1 MALGALAKG
10 LLKREAR
17 VMGADKVAARGKKMV
32 SNRRKR
38 VANRRAS
45 AQQIMGGGEE
55 GEATTVRPTTS
66 LIPKSSAIVPYS
78 GGGVGSKG
86 GSKGGNLESINNS
99 LMVVA
104 SIMKGNLALDK
115 GLHKEEE
122 KTEEEQKRKERE
134 KEVES
139 KNPKKDPKDKEEKVK
154 IPGLGFLEGI
164 MGFFVK
170 YLWSAVIIKLVDFA
184 ANPMVIGIIKGLA
197 KVGDFLI
204 NLSIGAIDV
213 LGSFIHW
220 GYKLVEMMKGFVTN
234 IFGDEGAKKF
244 DIFMGNIKNLINAFL
259 VWKFIGQKIFKGLV
273 KNITRVFKFAKNIIR
288 RASIFVKRLI
298 GPAGRKAIK
307 SVLGKVGGTVTNIG
321 KNILSKGSSLLSK
334 GAGAVTGKV
343 GGLAT
348 KIFGKAAKFIAPA
361 LKAATPAVKGFA
373 SRIPILGP
381 VIVAIVS
388 LLSGESVGQALFKGV
403 GAALGGALGTFI
415 PIPILGTLLGET
427 IGMFVGD
434 MLYYTIMEKNPAKA
448 FDMLKTA
455 LMGIFGFLT
464 KIPILG
470 NLIQLLQ
477 KGGNVIWTFGKW
489 LFFDGI
495 GWVLA
500 KLGGAAK
507 LLKEWMQA
515 GMKRFVDNFPVF
527 NLPLMKFKIF
537 RWELNI
543 NWLLGKAFGGIPWFK
558 QWIDGEEQLMHFPD
572 FSMFIPALG
581 LPFLIGHVG
590 KSLFPG
596 SFFEGWP
603 SGVSAGVNP
612 IKDALAKKIDK
623 NREKVKENK
632 ENFDKKFRKKSDDD
646 SKEIPKEM
654 GPNSISKEQSKQK
667 NNDTIDAVS
676 NTASYEGGGEG
687 SQKIIPVPIPNKN
700 NTPSTTG
707 KTTVGLPKSK
717 SVDSNDPSLLLYAGK

>member
-55 GEATTVRPTTS
+55 GEATTVRPTAS
-66 LIPKSSAIVPYS
+66 LIPKSSAIVPSS
-78 GGGVGSKG
+78 GGSSGG
-86 GSKGGNLESINNS
+86 GSKGGNLESINSS

-104 SIMKGNLALDK
+104 SIMKSNLALDK
-115 GLHKEEE
+115 GLHKQEE
-122 KTEEEQKRKERE
+122 KAEEEQKRKEEE
-134 KEVES
+134 KRLEA
-139 KNPKKDPKDKEEKVK
+139 KDPKKDPKDKKEKVK

-164 MGFFVK
+164 MGFLVK

-213 LGSFIHW
+213 FSSFIHW

-244 DIFMGNIKNLINAFL
+244 NIFMGNIKNLINAFL

-273 KNITRVFKFAKNIIR
+273 RNITRVFKFAKNIIR

-307 SVLGKVGGTVTNIG
+307 SVLGKVGSTVTNIG
-321 KNILSKGSSLLSK
+321 KNILSKGAGILSK
-334 GAGAVTGKV
+334 GTGAVTGKV

-477 KGGNVIWTFGKW
+477 KGGNVIWKFGKW

-537 RWELNI
+537 GIGINI

-572 FSMFIPALG
+572 FSMFIPGLG

-603 SGVSAGVNP
+603 SGISGGANA
-612 IKDALAKKIDK
+612 IKDAFTKKIDK
-623 NREKVKENK
+623 NKEKVKENK

-646 SKEIPKEM
+646 PKEM

-667 NNDTIDAVS
+667 NNDTINAVS
-676 NTASYEGGGEG
+676 NKASYEGGEG
-687 SQKIIPVPIPNKN
+687 SSKIIPIPIPNNN
-700 NTPSTTG
+700 NTPSSTE
-707 KTTVGLPKSK
+707 KTTVGSSKSK
-717 SVDSNDPSLLLYAGK
+717 SVDSNDPSLLLYQGK

>member
-55 GEATTVRPTTS
+55 GEATTVRPTAS
-66 LIPKSSAIVPYS
+66 LIPKSSAIVPSS
-78 GGGVGSKG
+78 GGSSGG
-86 GSKGGNLESINNS
+86 GSKGGNLESINSS

-104 SIMKGNLALDK
+104 SIMKSNLALDK
-115 GLHKEEE
+115 GLHKQEE
-122 KTEEEQKRKERE
+122 KAEEEQKRKEEE
-134 KEVES
+134 KRLET
-139 KNPKKDPKDKEEKVK
+139 PKKDPKDKKEKVK

-184 ANPMVIGIIKGLA
+184 ANPMVIGFIKGLA
-197 KVGDFLI
+197 GVGDFLI

-213 LGSFIHW
+213 LSSFIHW

-244 DIFMGNIKNLINAFL
+244 NIFMGNIKNLINAFL

-273 KNITRVFKFAKNIIR
+273 RNITRVFKFAKNIIR

-307 SVLGKVGGTVTNIG
+307 SVLGKVGSTVTNIG
-321 KNILSKGSSLLSK
+321 KNILSKGAGILSK
-334 GAGAVTGKV
+334 GTGAVTGKV

-477 KGGNVIWTFGKW
+477 KGGNVIWKFGKW

-537 RWELNI
+537 GIGINI

-572 FSMFIPALG
+572 FSMFIPGLG

-603 SGVSAGVNP
+603 SGISGGANA
-612 IKDALAKKIDK
+612 IKDAFTKKIDK
-623 NREKVKENK
+623 NKEKVKENK

-646 SKEIPKEM
+646 PKEM

-667 NNDTIDAVS
+667 NNDTINAVS
-676 NTASYEGGGEG
+676 NKASYEGGEG
-687 SQKIIPVPIPNKN
+687 SSKIIPIPIPNNN
-700 NTPSTTG
+700 NTPSSTE
-707 KTTVGLPKSK
+707 KTTVGSSKSK
-717 SVDSNDPSLLLYAGK
+717 SVDSNDPSLLLYQGK

>member
-104 SIMKGNLALDK
+104 SIMKSNLALDK
-115 GLHKEEE
+115 GLHKQEE
-122 KTEEEQKRKERE
+122 KAEEEQKRKEEE
-134 KEVES
+134 KRLET
-139 KNPKKDPKDKEEKVK
+139 PKKDPKDKEEKVK

-170 YLWSAVIIKLVDFA
+170 YLWAAVIMKLVDFA
-184 ANPMVIGIIKGLA
+184 ANPMVMGIIKGLA

-204 NLSIGAIDV
+204 NFSIGAIDV
-213 LGSFIHW
+213 FASFIHW

-307 SVLGKVGGTVTNIG
+307 SVLGKVGSTVTNIG
-321 KNILSKGSSLLSK
+321 KNILSKGAGILSK
-334 GAGAVTGKV
+334 GTGAVTGKV

-537 RWELNI
+537 GIGINI

-572 FSMFIPALG
+572 FSMFIPGLG

-603 SGVSAGVNP
+603 SGISGGANI
-612 IKDALAKKIDK
+612 IKDAFTKKIDK
-623 NREKVKENK
+623 NKEKFKENK
-632 ENFDKKFRKKSDDD
+632 EDFDKKFRKKSDDD
-646 SKEIPKEM
+646 PKEM

-700 NTPSTTG
+700 NTPSSTG

>member
-66 LIPKSSAIVPYS
+66 LIPKGSAIVSYS
-78 GGGVGSKG
+78 GGSSGGG

-104 SIMKGNLALDK
+104 SIMKSNLALDK
-115 GLHKEEE
+115 GLHKQEE
-122 KTEEEQKRKERE
+122 KAEEEQKRKEEE
-134 KEVES
+134 KRLET
-139 KNPKKDPKDKEEKVK
+139 PKKDPKDKEEKVK

-170 YLWSAVIIKLVDFA
+170 YLWAAVIMKLVDFA
-184 ANPMVIGIIKGLA
+184 ANPMVMGIIKGLA

-204 NLSIGAIDV
+204 NFSIGAIDV
-213 LGSFIHW
+213 FASFIHW

-259 VWKFIGQKIFKGLV
+259 VWKFIGKKIFKGLV
-273 KNITRVFKFAKNIIR
+273 KNITRVFKFAKAIISRAFKFARNI
-288 RASIFVKRLI
+288 AS
-298 GPAGRKAIK
+298 
-307 SVLGKVGGTVTNIG
+307 KVG
-321 KNILSKGSSLLSK
+321 KNLLKIPGVRNVVGRVAQVGGNLLSKGSSLLSK

-415 PIPILGTLLGET
+415 PIPIIGTLLGET

-434 MLYYTIMEKNPAKA
+434 LLYYTIMEKNPAKA

-477 KGGNVIWTFGKW
+477 KGGNVIWKFGKW

-495 GWVLA
+495 GWVLS

-537 RWELNI
+537 GIGINI

-572 FSMFIPALG
+572 FSMFIPGLG

-603 SGVSAGVNP
+603 SGISGGANA
-612 IKDALAKKIDK
+612 IKDAFTKKIDK
-623 NREKVKENK
+623 NKEKLDKSK
-632 ENFDKKFRKKSDDD
+632 DKK
-646 SKEIPKEM
+646 SKVTTIPMGLGGPVGETFGGKGGSTYKE
-654 GPNSISKEQSKQK
+654 K
-667 NNDTIDAVS
+667 NNDTINAVS
-676 NTASYEGGGEG
+676 NKASYEGGEG
-687 SQKIIPVPIPNKN
+687 SSKIIPVPIPNKN
-700 NTPSTTG
+700 STPSSTG
-707 KTTVGLPKSK
+707 KATVGSAKTK

>member
-66 LIPKSSAIVPYS
+66 LIPKGSAIVSYS
-78 GGGVGSKG
+78 GGSSGGG

-104 SIMKGNLALDK
+104 SIMKSNLALDK
-115 GLHKEEE
+115 GLHKQEE
-122 KTEEEQKRKERE
+122 KAEEEQKRKEEE
-134 KEVES
+134 KRLET
-139 KNPKKDPKDKEEKVK
+139 PKKDPKDKEEKVK

-170 YLWSAVIIKLVDFA
+170 YLWAAVIMKLVDFA
-184 ANPMVIGIIKGLA
+184 ANPMVMGIIKGLA

-204 NLSIGAIDV
+204 NFSIGAIDV
-213 LGSFIHW
+213 FASFIHW

-259 VWKFIGQKIFKGLV
+259 VWKFIGKKIFKGLV
-273 KNITRVFKFAKNIIR
+273 KNITRVFKFAKAIISRAFKFARNI
-288 RASIFVKRLI
+288 AS
-298 GPAGRKAIK
+298 
-307 SVLGKVGGTVTNIG
+307 KVG
-321 KNILSKGSSLLSK
+321 KNLLKIPGVRNVVGRVAQVGGNLLSKGSSLLSK

-477 KGGNVIWTFGKW
+477 KGGNVIWKFGKW

-495 GWVLA
+495 GWVLS

-537 RWELNI
+537 GIGINI

-572 FSMFIPALG
+572 FSMFIPGLG

-603 SGVSAGVNP
+603 SGISGGANA
-612 IKDALAKKIDK
+612 IKDAFTKKIDK
-623 NREKVKENK
+623 NKEKLDKSK
-632 ENFDKKFRKKSDDD
+632 DKK
-646 SKEIPKEM
+646 SKVTTIPMGLGGPVGETFGGKGGSTYKE
-654 GPNSISKEQSKQK
+654 K
-667 NNDTIDAVS
+667 NNDTINAVS
-676 NTASYEGGGEG
+676 NKASYEGGEG
-687 SQKIIPVPIPNKN
+687 SSKIIPVPIPNKN
-700 NTPSTTG
+700 STPSSTG
-707 KTTVGLPKSK
+707 KATVGSAKTK

>member
-104 SIMKGNLALDK
+104 SIMKSNLALDK
-115 GLHKEEE
+115 GLHKQEE
-122 KTEEEQKRKERE
+122 KAEEEQKRKEEE
-134 KEVES
+134 KRLET
-139 KNPKKDPKDKEEKVK
+139 PKKDPKDKEEKVK

-170 YLWSAVIIKLVDFA
+170 YLWAAVIMKLVDFA
-184 ANPMVIGIIKGLA
+184 ANPMVMGIIKGLA

-204 NLSIGAIDV
+204 NFSIGAIDV
-213 LGSFIHW
+213 FASFIHW

-307 SVLGKVGGTVTNIG
+307 SVLGKVGSTVTNIG
-321 KNILSKGSSLLSK
+321 KNILSKGAGILSK
-334 GAGAVTGKV
+334 GTGAVTGKV

-603 SGVSAGVNP
+603 SGISAGVNP
-612 IKDALAKKIDK
+612 IKEALTKKIDK
-623 NREKVKENK
+623 NKEKVKENK
-632 ENFDKKFRKKSDDD
+632 EKFDKKFRKKSDDP
-646 SKEIPKEM
+646 KEMDPKEM
-654 GPNSISKEQSKQK
+654 GLNSIPKEQSKQK
-667 NNDTIDAVS
+667 NNDTINAVS
-676 NTASYEGGGEG
+676 NKASYEGGEG
-687 SQKIIPVPIPNKN
+687 SSKIIPVPIPNKN
-700 NTPSTTG
+700 NTPSSTG

>member
-78 GGGVGSKG
+78 GGSSGGG

-104 SIMKGNLALDK
+104 SIMKSNLALDK
-115 GLHKEEE
+115 GLHKQEE
-122 KTEEEQKRKERE
+122 KAEEEQKRKEEE
-134 KEVES
+134 KRLET
-139 KNPKKDPKDKEEKVK
+139 PKKDPKDKEEKVK

-170 YLWSAVIIKLVDFA
+170 YLWAAVIMKLVDFA
-184 ANPMVIGIIKGLA
+184 ANPMVMGIIKGLA

-204 NLSIGAIDV
+204 NFSIGAIDV
-213 LGSFIHW
+213 FASFIHW

-307 SVLGKVGGTVTNIG
+307 SVLGKVGSTVTNIG
-321 KNILSKGSSLLSK
+321 KNILSKGAGILSK
-334 GAGAVTGKV
+334 GTGAVTGKV

-700 NTPSTTG
+700 NTPSSTG